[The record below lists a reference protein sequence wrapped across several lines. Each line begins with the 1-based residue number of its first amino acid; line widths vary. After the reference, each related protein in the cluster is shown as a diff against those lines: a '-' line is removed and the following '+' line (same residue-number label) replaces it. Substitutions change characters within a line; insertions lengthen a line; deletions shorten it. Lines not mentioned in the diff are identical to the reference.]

1 MPNITCTIT
10 RSGRFDEFGRQLIP
24 GQSYTGVNAFVRDL
38 YTSGFAYVSNSMVF
52 DDDDTPAGAQWVQ
65 VKSDGLLVAQ
75 DQSPVSGGVAI
86 DGAIVDAAQAPAAG
100 VGVYVPSSG
109 NFAGINML
117 WNGSVWRMQFAPGI
131 NAGLG

>member
-1 MPNITCTIT
+1 
-10 RSGRFDEFGRQLIP
+10 
-24 GQSYTGVNAFVRDL
+24 
-38 YTSGFAYVSNSMVF
+38 
-52 DDDDTPAGAQWVQ
+52 
-65 VKSDGLLVAQ
+65 VAQ